1 MKWIGEKLTIAP
13 HLRNACQ
20 SQNLGLTDRMAG
32 FSDLYRIT
40 TLMVKEKFH
49 YNTTLTKSKLNY
61 ILQVVYYW
69 YVIM

>member
-1 MKWIGEKLTIAP
+1 MKWVGEKLTIAQ

-20 SQNLGLTDRMAG
+20 SQNLGLTDGVDRY
-32 FSDLYRIT
+32 SDLYHIT

-49 YNTTLTKSKLNY
+49 YYATLTKFKLNY

-69 YVIM
+69 YVII